1 MMAEMEGLGEDL
13 ELFVTSHVVE
23 VFLAFPDRSGRTDRK
38 AVPAG
43 ATILRCRGADHQR
56 KIG

>member
-1 MMAEMEGLGEDL
+1 MMAEMESLGEDL

-43 ATILRCRGADHQR
+43 ATILG
-56 KIG
+56 